1 MAILLYTSLASNPY
15 AKNVLCVQTQHVEL
29 RNSGILLCKK
39 KKINCERV
47 CKTTVTLT
55 PLNEAIVLSEHLT
68 SEAT

>member
-15 AKNVLCVQTQHVEL
+15 AKNVLCMQTQHVEL
-29 RNSGILLCKK
+29 HNNGILLCK

-55 PLNEAIVLSEHLT
+55 SLNEAIVLSEHLT